1 MDEQRN
7 CTVCGGT
14 MEGKRSGSMYC
25 GPKCKQ
31 AAHRATVTDGVT
43 DSGATVTP
51 VTDSLVED
59 VTDNSPQSMNRKSGP
74 IPGDPDYTGVAL
86 QGKYRDHWR
95 DPDAVQ
101 FRPDD
106 EPGSGPVPLP
116 LPDYVPASV
125 KARYNR
131 GEPEYMRTINRLL
144 QTDSEDLKADGVFIP
159 MWRYQAHAMA

>member
-51 VTDSLVED
+51 VTDNADGS
-59 VTDNSPQSMNRKSGP
+59 VTDNKGFPEYKLV
-74 IPGDPDYTGVAL
+74 PGQVVYGRP
-86 QGKYRDHWR
+86 
-95 DPDAVQ
+95 AV
-101 FRPDD
+101 RYKEDD
-106 EPGSGPVPLP
+106 FDTRPLP
-116 LPDYVPASV
+116 VPDYVPASV

-131 GEPEYMRTINRLL
+131 GEPEYMRTFNRLL